1 MTASIAASQGAPSM
15 FAVFRK
21 RNFSLMWT
29 AQLVS
34 TIGSSLTDLAAA
46 ILVFRVTN
54 SALNVGL
61 TLLVTALPTLFVG
74 LFAGVFVDR
83 FDRKRIL
90 LASDLLRGLLVI
102 SIPFIV
108 SQFGILGLYVI
119 LFFAATVRQFFD
131 PAWESV
137 IPETASEEELTRAN
151 SFLSI
156 SSFGST
162 AVGFALAGL
171 LSSLDK
177 EKIELP
183 FYIDGLTFFFSF
195 LCVFFVR
202 IPKRPASEDSTGID
216 VVVANLRDGMQTL
229 WRLPLL
235 RSLFLA
241 GIPVSLSFGLWNVLL
256 LPMAIRELH
265 ATEFEYGLQEGLTS
279 VGFVIGALL
288 LAKFVDRLAEGE
300 WIVGS
305 TIAMSLCGIAYGYAP
320 NISFGIVMVM
330 LSGFFNAPY
339 GVARRTLM
347 QRSTPREMR
356 GRVFSAMFVSR
367 DVLFLLGMAGAGLAD
382 VLNVRYL
389 IVGASVVLFGA
400 GLLAQVLPG
409 IGRPAAEW
417 RRALQ
422 LLRTAPAAPTLAAG
436 RAAVMMDFDRLTDVL
451 PELGALAV
459 TKRGTF
465 LEGATVAKAPPGTA
479 IVKVGDPGDSA
490 FFVLGGKAV
499 AGIPQESG
507 DYRALSSMGPGDF
520 FGEIAALSGGT
531 RTANVVADEET
542 ELMQVPAATLKS
554 LMDLPAMS
562 TLVNSKVAERT
573 ARTANADLVR
583 LAGVDQ
589 RDMKELRRQRPRKR
603 PAVHHHDPH
612 APAPTGASGH

>member
-1 MTASIAASQGAPSM
+1 M

-119 LFFAATVRQFFD
+119 LFLAATVRQFFD

-137 IPETASEEELTRAN
+137 LPEIASEEELTRAN

-171 LSSLDK
+171 LSSLDPH
-177 EKIELP
+177 KIELP
-183 FYIDGLTFFFSF
+183 FYIDGVTFLFSF
-195 LCVFFVR
+195 ACVFFVR
-202 IPKRPASEDSTGID
+202 VPKRSASEESTSIG

-235 RSLFLA
+235 RSLFIA

-279 VGFVIGALL
+279 VGFVLGALL
-288 LAKFVDRLAEGE
+288 LARIVDRLAEGE

-305 TIAMSLCGIAYGYAP
+305 TIAMSICGIAYGFAP
-320 NISFGIVMVM
+320 NVGVGIVFVM

-339 GVARRTLM
+339 GVARRTLL

-367 DVLFLLGMAGAGLAD
+367 DVLFLIGMAGAGLAD
-382 VLNVRYL
+382 IIDVRFL
-389 IVGASVVLFGA
+389 VVASAIVLFGA
-400 GLLAQVLPG
+400 GLLSQVLPG

-422 LLRTAPAAPTLAAG
+422 LLRTAPAAPTLGAG

-451 PELGALAV
+451 PELGALAM
-459 TKRGTF
+459 TRRSAF
-465 LEGATVAKAPPGTA
+465 LDGATVAKAPSGTA

-499 AGIPQESG
+499 AGIPQEAG
-507 DYRALSSMGPGDF
+507 EYRALSSMGPGDF
-520 FGEIAALSGGT
+520 FGEIGAITGSP
-531 RTANVVADEET
+531 RTANVVATDDLEVLEVT
-542 ELMQVPAATLKS
+542 SDTLKS
-554 LMDLPAMS
+554 LLDLPEMNA
-562 TLVNSKVAERT
+562 LINSKMTERL
-573 ARTANADLVR
+573 ARTAATPDFVRLQRLDQGDLADL
-583 LAGVDQ
+583 
-589 RDMKELRRQRPRKR
+589 RRRRPKGQ
-603 PAVHHHDPH
+603 V
-612 APAPTGASGH
+612 GARV